1 MIFLRTWF
9 IWPWWNFIRFD
20 SFLVYEIFMHLIHSA
35 SYDNFLLAI
44 HFLSIDN
51 LWYVIHSWYIEFS
64 GILIHFSTMIIQMI
78 WFIFTHWYFM
88 LNDSFDYCEILSHY
102 DSFLLSV
109 ILLKIDSFSWVE
121 ILVPQIHFRGL
132 KFCGWWFICTYWN
145 FAHFDSFYK
154 CEILFDM
161 IHS

>member
-1 MIFLRTWF
+1 M
-9 IWPWWNFIRFD
+9 
-20 SFLVYEIFMHLIHSA
+20 
-35 SYDNFLLAI
+35 I
-44 HFLSIDN
+44 HFLQ
-51 LWYVIHSWYIEFS
+51 
-64 GILIHFSTMIIQMI
+64 MIINVG

-132 KFCGWWFICTYWN
+132 KFCGWWFIFAFWNFKGYDSFAHTEILLILIHFRRLIIHVGWFILSIWN
-145 FAHFDSFYK
+145 FAFDDSFSWV
-154 CEILFDM
+154 EILSRL
-161 IHS
+161 IHLNFLKF